1 MDISTITCSYS
12 YIQLV
17 DTDTYTFLPEVVMV
31 RSPVVLSSKFSSVWV
46 RCVRNSLYWLDSLP
60 VPSLLLYWL
69 GVELYRNVLLYVP
82 RLGPPLHTRA
92 KDQFSVVTF
101 IIDAMS
107 QQNLVRSLPLTKS
120 YLDSRGGFLFAG
132 QNKVLHNSYPNVM
145 ALLSGETG
153 GGWPPDW
160 PNRTGIYYLDKERQ
174 PLLQTMYRDH
184 GYITLLLED
193 LQVYGTLTRKH
204 QLGFRTP
211 PADIY
216 YRAPFLAMLE
226 EDLGLMRNRLVGK
239 ADCYACLQEQLVHV
253 PELRVVEDFI
263 SMYSA
268 VPTFAHIHL
277 NEYTHNDLNMGK
289 LYDTDLSQMMAR
301 LVESGALE
309 NTFFLLMGD
318 HGFQRAEEPFVLTRQ
333 GAVENDM
340 PALYLLPPAELS
352 TSHSQMYRNL
362 RTNTNKLT
370 SFFDI
375 NQMLRQL
382 LALASNKTTADLFS
396 GMEGHG
402 KSLLEEVGDRTC
414 AQADVPEDYC
424 RCTDGIS
431 ELPPDQAQQ
440 MAGSIIRDINSFLTE
455 FTLCQ
460 ELELSEVKEGTMKRT
475 NDINSVKIKFGVT
488 NRGGIFEGSFSWSS
502 SSAQSVRSSSVVRL
516 DWYSST
522 SLCVPDTLN
531 YIRPYCI
538 C

>member
-12 YIQLV
+12 YIKLV

-31 RSPVVLSSKFSSVWV
+31 RSPVVLSSRFSSVWV

-60 VPSLLLYWL
+60 APSLLLYWL

-82 RLGPPLHTRA
+82 RVDPPLHTRA

-120 YLDSRGGFLFAG
+120 FLDSRGGFLFAG

-160 PNRTGIYYLDKERQ
+160 PNRTGIYYLDMERQ

-193 LQVYGTLTRKH
+193 LQVYGTLTRKN

-239 ADCYACLQEQLVHV
+239 ADCFACLQEQLVHV

-289 LYDTDLSQMMAR
+289 LYDKDLRQMMAR

-402 KSLLEEVGDRTC
+402 KSLLEDVGDRTC

-440 MAGSIIRDINSFLTE
+440 MAESIIRDINSFLME

-460 ELELSEVKEGTMKRT
+460 ELELSEVKEGTVKRT
-475 NDINSVKIKFGVT
+475 NDLNSVKVKFGVT

-502 SSAQSVRSSSVVRL
+502 AWAQSVRSGSVVRL